1 MGSWKMPPPC
11 RKGKR
16 MQAKRSKKKKH
27 KKIKIQTVRGR
38 GARFALHAANILLH
52 ATSDCTQK
60 RMSI

>member
-16 MQAKRSKKKKH
+16 MQAKRSKKKKQ
-27 KKIKIQTVRGR
+27 KIQTVRGR

-52 ATSDCTQK
+52 ATSDCTHK